1 MGRWSRAITHD
12 THGANAM
19 TPPDDAMIADASGAP
34 ALQEAVM
41 PLANGGV
48 FAGWRAIETGPDPF
62 EVMLG
67 HQLGRPVYTVQT
79 WFWRPGAA
87 PHFFAW
93 SSKVPHPDEAGPVL
107 VRTTA
112 NYLYLTFLGG
122 RPLFAEYSIAL
133 RRFDFVTKGWVGALV
148 IPG

>member
-1 MGRWSRAITHD
+1 MA
-12 THGANAM
+12 
-19 TPPDDAMIADASGAP
+19 PPDDAILADASGAP
-34 ALQEAVM
+34 AMQEAV
-41 PLANGGV
+41 LALQNGGV
-48 FAGWRAIETGPDPF
+48 FCGWSGIETQHDPF

-67 HQLGRPVYTVQT
+67 HQLGSALYTVQT

-122 RPLFAEYSIAL
+122 RPLFAEYNITQ
-133 RRFDFVTKGWVGALV
+133 RRFDFVQTGWVGALV